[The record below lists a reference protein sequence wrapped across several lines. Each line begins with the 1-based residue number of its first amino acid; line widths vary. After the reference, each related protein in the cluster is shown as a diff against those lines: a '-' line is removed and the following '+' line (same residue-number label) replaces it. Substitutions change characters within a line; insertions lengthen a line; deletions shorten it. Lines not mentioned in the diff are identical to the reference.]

1 MGDLKFFTGNASKE
15 LAAEITSYLKV
26 PVGAAE
32 VARFSDGEIH
42 VKICENVRGTDVFVL
57 QSTYASAD
65 NLLELLIMIDAL
77 KRASAKQVTA
87 VIPYFGYARQDRK
100 DQPRVPISAKLV
112 ANLIST
118 TGVDR
123 VVTMD
128 LHASQIQGFFDIPF
142 DHLYSSLIFTKHFK
156 EMSIPDLVVVAPDA
170 GSIEMARSY
179 AKRLNAE
186 LAMVDKRRPK
196 PDVAEVMNI
205 IGEVEGKNILIRDD
219 MVDTAGT
226 LIRGAEALKEK
237 GAQSIFAACTH
248 PVFSG
253 EAIPKL
259 ERSPIEHIFVT
270 NTIPVPGEKESKMIT
285 VLSVAELLGEA
296 ILRIHEERSISS
308 LFD

>member
-15 LAAEITSYLKV
+15 LAAEISTYLKV
-26 PVGAAE
+26 PIGSAE
-32 VARFSDGEIH
+32 VGRFKDGEIS
-42 VKICENVRGTDVFVL
+42 VKISENVRGTDVFVL
-57 QSTYASAD
+57 QSTCPSAD

-100 DQPRVPISAKLV
+100 DQPRVPITAKLV
-112 ANLIST
+112 TNLIST
-118 TGVDR
+118 SGADR

-156 EMSIPDLVVVAPDA
+156 EMDIQELVVVAPDA
-170 GSIEMARSY
+170 GSIEMARAY
-179 AKRLNAE
+179 AKRLGAE
-186 LAMVDKRRPK
+186 LALVDKRRPR
-196 PDVAEVMNI
+196 PGVAEVMNI
-205 IGEVEGKNILIRDD
+205 IGEVEDKNILIRDD
-219 MVDTAGT
+219 MVDSAGT
-226 LIRGAEALKEK
+226 LIRGAEVLKKK
-237 GAQSIFAACTH
+237 GAKHIYAACTH
-248 PVFSG
+248 PVLSG
-253 EAIPKL
+253 EAISKL
-259 ERSPIEHIFVT
+259 EQSPIEHLYVT
-270 NTIPVPGEKESKMIT
+270 NTIPIPEDKKSEMIT

>member
-1 MGDLKFFTGNASKE
+1 VGDLKFFSGNASRD
-15 LAAEITSYLKV
+15 LAMEISSYLKV
-26 PVGAAE
+26 SIGSAE
-32 VARFSDGEIH
+32 VGRFSDGEIS

-57 QSTYASAD
+57 QSTYSSAD
-65 NLLELLIMIDAL
+65 NLLELLILIDAL

-100 DQPRVPISAKLV
+100 DQPRVPITAKLV

-118 TGVDR
+118 TGADR

-142 DHLYSSLIFTKHFK
+142 DHLYSSLIFTRYFK
-156 EMSIPDLVVVAPDA
+156 EMNISDLVVVAPDA

-179 AKRLNAE
+179 AKRLGAG

-205 IGEVEGKNILIRDD
+205 IGEVKDKNILIRDD

-226 LIRGAEALKEK
+226 LIRGAEALKNK
-237 GAQSIFAACTH
+237 GAKNIYAACTH
-248 PVFSG
+248 PVLSG
-253 EAIPKL
+253 DAMSRL
-259 ERSPIEHIFVT
+259 EGSPIEHIFVT
-270 NTIPVPGEKESKMIT
+270 NTIPIPEKKNSKMVT

>member
-1 MGDLKFFTGNASKE
+1 MGDLKFFSGNASRD
-15 LAAEITSYLKV
+15 LAVEISSYLKV
-26 PVGAAE
+26 PIGSAE
-32 VARFSDGEIH
+32 VGRFSDGEIS

-57 QSTYASAD
+57 QSTYSSAD
-65 NLLELLIMIDAL
+65 NLLELLILIDAL

-100 DQPRVPISAKLV
+100 DQPRVPITAKLV

-118 TGVDR
+118 TGADR

-142 DHLYSSLIFTKHFK
+142 DHLYSSLIFTRYFK
-156 EMSIPDLVVVAPDA
+156 EMNISDLVVVAPDA

-179 AKRLNAE
+179 AKRLGAG

-205 IGEVEGKNILIRDD
+205 IGEVKDKNILIRDD

-226 LIRGAEALKEK
+226 LIRGAEALKNK
-237 GAQSIFAACTH
+237 GAKNIYAACTH
-248 PVFSG
+248 PVLSG
-253 EAIPKL
+253 DAMSRL
-259 ERSPIEHIFVT
+259 EGSPIEHIFVT
-270 NTIPVPGEKESKMIT
+270 NTIPIPEKKNSKMVT